1 MAAPSVTYT
10 FSNSTTADATQVNTN
25 FTDLVNSLSDGLKD
39 LTVSSLGTATIT
51 VSGAAT
57 FNGTVALGNAT
68 TDDVTITGY
77 IASDILPKTTGT
89 ASLGSATQAWED
101 IYLDE
106 GATNG
111 GSVYFNAGTTS
122 YLQSSADGATLTVGG
137 FTTVSTPAV
146 SSSGSFTGTNLL
158 LSGSTPIIRATTSDG
173 ADNSTVQLWG
183 GGAGDVARGSG
194 VNIFGNESA
203 GTGKFR
209 IYGGNVSGGDIE
221 IYTGNAT
228 LACKID
234 YTAQSVIP
242 QKLLDLSTST
252 AGQIKFPA
260 SQNASADANTLDDYE
275 EGTWTPGIAFGE
287 GTTGITYSVRAGVY
301 IKLGKLVH
309 IDGTVQLS
317 SKGSSTGLLTI
328 TGLPFT
334 IENSTAA
341 GSSSA
346 NFGFIGAINSAQT
359 WGGIL
364 GQNVTIITVYKLNLS
379 TSTVV
384 TDADILNGS
393 YFYFSANYIATA

>member
-77 IASDILPKTTGT
+77 VASDILPKTTGT

-146 SSSGSFTGTNLL
+146 SSAGSFTGTNLL

-173 ADNSTVQLWG
+173 ADNATVQLWG
-183 GGAGDVARGSG
+183 GGSGDVARGSG

-252 AGQIKFPA
+252 AGQIKFPS

-275 EGTWTPGIAFGE
+275 EGTFTPTDQSGAGLSFAG
-287 GTTGITYSVRAGVY
+287 GTGGFYVKVGR
-301 IKLGKLVH
+301 LVH
-309 IDGTVQLS
+309 VWAQIIFPATASGSGVSISLPFTSANVSNSYYSGPTYTNQGTEFVSYLPPNFSYFLLRDNTDTGKTNANLS
-317 SKGSSTGLLTI
+317 SKFI
-328 TGLPFT
+328 V
-334 IENSTAA
+334 I
-341 GSSSA
+341 
-346 NFGFIGAINSAQT
+346 NF
-359 WGGIL
+359 
-364 GQNVTIITVYKLNLS
+364 
-379 TSTVV
+379 
-384 TDADILNGS
+384 S
-393 YFYFSANYIATA
+393 YAV